1 MKIKRAIISVS
12 DKTGVEEFARG
23 LIDLGVSIISSGG
36 TARML
41 ARAGIQVSPVSEV
54 TGAPEMLDGRV
65 KTLHPKIH
73 GGILADR
80 RNAQHLSQLREHGIT
95 PIDLVVCNLYPFA
108 TTVAADGVS
117 EDEAIEQIDIG
128 GPAMVRA
135 AAKNFRSV
143 AVVVNPD
150 RYEEILGEM
159 RSRAGSLTDQTRA
172 QLAAEAFSHTASYDI
187 AVSGWMTRDAA
198 QSDRTFLAL
207 DRVLTLRYGENP
219 HQSVGFYASEVPQ
232 WKQMS
237 GKDMSFTNI
246 LDFDAAWRL
255 VCEFDEPAVA
265 IVKHTNP
272 SGVAIGDSI
281 EGAYERAVECDPRS
295 AFGGIVAANR
305 QIDGP
310 TAKKMLEIV
319 AVTDLVI
326 APSFGPEALRTFGA
340 KKNLRVIAAQPF
352 RSKQDVRSAAD
363 GLLIQ
368 EVDSVTATRDQMK
381 VAGKIQPSNEDW
393 DDLLFAWKVVKH
405 VKSNAV
411 VFAAGG
417 QALGIG
423 AGQMSRV
430 EAVELGARRAGDRAK
445 GSVLAT
451 DGFFPFRDG
460 VDSAVEAGARAIIH
474 PGGSVRDSEVVAA
487 ADEHGIPIIHTGY
500 RHFRH

>member
-1 MKIKRAIISVS
+1 MKIKRALISVN
-12 DKTGVEEFARG
+12 DKTGVEELARG
-23 LIDLGVSIISSGG
+23 LIEMGVSLVSSGG

-41 ARAGIQVSPVSEV
+41 ARAGIQVTPVSEV

-80 RNAQHLSQLREHGIT
+80 RNAQHLSQLREYGIA
-95 PIDLVVCNLYPFA
+95 PIDLVVCNLYPFES
-108 TTVAADGVS
+108 TISDTNVT

-135 AAKNFRSV
+135 AAKNFHSV
-143 AVVVNPD
+143 AVVVNPN
-150 RYEEILGEM
+150 RYDEILDEM
-159 RSRAGSLTDQTRA
+159 RSRAGSLTDQTRK

-198 QSDRTFLAL
+198 SSDRTFFAL
-207 DRVLTLRYGENP
+207 DRVFALRYGENP
-219 HQSVGFYASEVPQ
+219 HQSGGFFARETPA
-232 WKQMS
+232 WKQLS
-237 GKDMSFTNI
+237 GKEMSFTNI

-255 VCEFDEPAVA
+255 VCEFDEPAAAV
-265 IVKHTNP
+265 IKHTNP
-272 SGVAIGDSI
+272 SGVATADSI
-281 EGAYERAVECDPRS
+281 VDAYQRAVECDPRS

-305 QIDGP
+305 PIDGA
-310 TAKKMLEIV
+310 TAKRMLEII
-319 AVTDLVI
+319 AVTDIVI
-326 APSFGPEALRTFGA
+326 APSFAPEALRTFEA
-340 KKNLRVIAAQPF
+340 KKNLRVISAVPF
-352 RSKQDVRSAAD
+352 RDKQDIRSAAD

-368 EVDSVTATRDQMK
+368 DLDSTSAQPSQMR
-381 VAGKIQPSNEDW
+381 VAGKIEPTEEDW
-393 DDLLFAWKVVKH
+393 EDLLFAWKVVKH

-411 VFAAGG
+411 VFAAKG

-445 GSVLAT
+445 GAVMAT

-460 VDSAVEAGARAIIH
+460 VDAAVEAGARAIIH

-487 ADEHGIPIIHTGY
+487 ADEHAIPIVHTGF